1 MNRFEHCKSL
11 KDLYDVF
18 ATEEGI
24 QDFENL
30 LDNELER
37 IAIVFEANIPT
48 NMDMPDVPLTK
59 AGYNYI
65 WDVVVDFVEMEDD
78 SMNKETMNNA
88 TVNNDALTQAT
99 INMFKKMEDDLMNKD
114 INVKVTVDNAI
125 NNIKNA
131 ASSAKVHLGDN
142 KEDFVNRCDN
152 AINDIKNNISPILTV
167 IDDALGLTSLKDE
180 ICSIM
185 YETLDGTKSK
195 NSFFKMA
202 EECRKAI
209 NRKIAVISIVDPD
222 DKLGKIAALRYL
234 IAEDAEGNKIIGTQ
248 TIWMAFAKTIV
259 WICKKVHRKLTK
271 WFKQWTNGLNLE
283 ENIFGAIC
291 SSIAKVFATISNVVK
306 NIGKVA
312 GTLVTF
318 VGSYAVAG
326 VIKIAQIVVTAFKW
340 VASKFKGWYEAAK
353 DKLTQD
359 DVQDDEDL
367 SSSDAE
373 VIA

>member
-1 MNRFEHCKSL
+1 MTNRFTNCKNL
-11 KDLYDVF
+11 RDLYNVF
-18 ATEEGI
+18 DESLVDFNVLSKEEK
-24 QDFENL
+24 
-30 LDNELER
+30 ER
-37 IAIVFEANIPT
+37 LVVIFEANIPEH
-48 NMDMPDVPLTK
+48 MDMPDVPLTE
-59 AGYNYI
+59 AGYTYI
-65 WDVVVDFVEMEDD
+65 WNVVVDIVEMEDD
-78 SMNKETMNNA
+78 SMNN
-88 TVNNDALTQAT
+88 VNTNDDALTQAT
-99 INMFKKMEDDLMNKD
+99 IDMFKKMEDDLMNKD
-114 INVKVTVDNAI
+114 IKVTVDNAI

-131 ASSAKVHLGDN
+131 ASSAKVHLGDDR
-142 KEDFVNRCDN
+142 KDFINRCDN
-152 AINDIKNNISPILTV
+152 AINDIKNNMAPILGI
-167 IDDALGLTSLKDE
+167 IDGALGLTSLKDE

-248 TIWMAFAKTIV
+248 SIWMSFAKTIV

-271 WFKQWTNGLNLE
+271 WFEVWFKIDPE
-283 ENIFGAIC
+283 ENIFGAVG
-291 SSIAKVFATISNVVK
+291 SSIAKVFATIGNVAK

-318 VGSYAVAG
+318 VGSYTVAG

-340 VASKFKGWYEAAK
+340 VASNIKGWYEAAK
-353 DKLTQD
+353 EKLDQSDID
-359 DVQDDEDL
+359 DDL
-367 SSSDAE
+367 EEAE

>member
-1 MNRFEHCKSL
+1 MTNRFANCKNL
-11 KDLYDVF
+11 RDLYNVF
-18 ATEEGI
+18 DESLVDFNILSKEEK
-24 QDFENL
+24 
-30 LDNELER
+30 ER
-37 IAIVFEANIPT
+37 LVVIFEANIPEH
-48 NMDMPDVPLTK
+48 MDMPDVPLTE
-59 AGYNYI
+59 AGYTYI
-65 WDVVVDFVEMEDD
+65 WNVVVDIVEMEDD
-78 SMNKETMNNA
+78 SMNN
-88 TVNNDALTQAT
+88 VNTNDDALTQAT
-99 INMFKKMEDDLMNKD
+99 IDMFKKMEDDLMNKD

-131 ASSAKVHLGDN
+131 ASSAKVHLGDDR
-142 KEDFVNRCDN
+142 KDFINRCDN
-152 AINDIKNNISPILTV
+152 AINDIKNNMAPILGI
-167 IDDALGLTSLKDE
+167 IDGALGLTSLKDE

-248 TIWMAFAKTIV
+248 SIWMSFAKTIV

-271 WFKQWTNGLNLE
+271 WFEVWFKIDPE
-283 ENIFGAIC
+283 ENIFGAVG
-291 SSIAKVFATISNVVK
+291 SSIAKVFATIGNVAK

-318 VGSYAVAG
+318 VGSYTVAG

-340 VASKFKGWYEAAK
+340 VASNIKGWYKVANEKLDQSDIDDDNKDSSCPEA
-353 DKLTQD
+353 
-359 DVQDDEDL
+359 ED
-367 SSSDAE
+367 
-373 VIA
+373 IA